1 MKKFIL
7 FILSMTIGANSYAS
21 TVDDDFAKM
30 KTLVGKWTGT
40 LEWSTGDKPETLNL
54 DYSIRSNGSAI
65 LEESN
70 QGGVEMLTIFNV
82 QNDKLQSTHYCGLRN
97 KPVSYLVSSSNGVM
111 KFKTDI
117 EGSGI
122 DISKESFVISWTI
135 GLIEGEENKFNY
147 EYKVHNPDGSVVTRT
162 AVMQRMI

>member
-1 MKKFIL
+1 
-7 FILSMTIGANSYAS
+7 
-21 TVDDDFAKM
+21 
-30 KTLVGKWTGT
+30 
-40 LEWSTGDKPETLNL
+40 
-54 DYSIRSNGSAI
+54 
-65 LEESN
+65 
-70 QGGVEMLTIFNV
+70 MLTIFNV

-97 KPVSYLVSSSNGVM
+97 KPVSYLISSSNGVM

-162 AVMQRMI
+162 SVMQRMI